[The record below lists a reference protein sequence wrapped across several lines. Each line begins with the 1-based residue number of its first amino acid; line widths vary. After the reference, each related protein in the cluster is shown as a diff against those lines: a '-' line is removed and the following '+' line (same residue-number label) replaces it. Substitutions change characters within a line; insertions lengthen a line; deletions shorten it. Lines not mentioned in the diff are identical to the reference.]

1 MYRYFIMTDK
11 KMTIHDPI
19 KSALFIFPTWLVK
32 QLKLSQAPSKL
43 WNKLTTTRL
52 FFSLEWSKTHIE
64 IVDFD
69 PMVSQTSGISKVH
82 LIGTDTGNQAT
93 HFLRCSLSCSV
104 SVTLSQTHHQ
114 ILFTHVWT
122 QFKSCFQWQDSV
134 KLNCPAGSVAKIA
147 SVKSGAKKTV
157 VLVVVEL

>member
-52 FFSLEWSKTHIE
+52 FFSLE
-64 IVDFD
+64 
-69 PMVSQTSGISKVH
+69 
-82 LIGTDTGNQAT
+82 
-93 HFLRCSLSCSV
+93 
-104 SVTLSQTHHQ
+104 
-114 ILFTHVWT
+114 
-122 QFKSCFQWQDSV
+122 
-134 KLNCPAGSVAKIA
+134 
-147 SVKSGAKKTV
+147 
-157 VLVVVEL
+157 